1 MPRAIVLTSAR
12 IVSLDFHIGI
22 SKSELD
28 NVTLLIGYI
37 YGELLGSAR
46 STKGFIELDLS
57 ALIFGLRDL
66 RELAKC

>member
-12 IVSLDFHIGI
+12 IVSFDLHIGI

-37 YGELLGSAR
+37 YGELLGSAG

-66 RELAKC
+66 RELTKC